1 MDSMDPQGMDQ
12 QRRLLLAMAIMI
24 PMALAYTWWSARN
37 SAPAPEQAAADAG
50 APAAVAQA
58 GTPGEVKAAPDR
70 PAAPGTPQREEPPN
84 EVKALTVDR
93 PAVTLVFSTKGAG
106 LTSAVL
112 KGEKTR
118 EHVKRGPI
126 DGLADVFAKERQ
138 KAPPMDL
145 AVPPDKEA
153 GDLALGMA
161 IKAPAGRG
169 VDASAVYKVEQKEDG
184 VRFTLHQSGYEID
197 KALTWAKGD
206 DQDFKLT
213 VRVKNV
219 GADTAKGELQLV
231 YPRAIDPT
239 REEAGSF
246 FGGVGNQSNVACLV
260 SDDLLRLRPN
270 DKPPEEKKGQVQFF
284 GIDQQYYASALYP
297 LDGPMEGR
305 CEALAH
311 EKERRAS
318 AFFPLEL
325 KPGEERVF
333 AFGGYLGPKDVDIL
347 GKTPERMTVLG
358 MKPAGEAGFGKTPY
372 PHLDKLV
379 DYGLWAAICRVL
391 LGVLKFFYSL
401 THNWGVAIIL
411 LTLMVKVALVPLS
424 VKAMAGAEAMKKLQP
439 KMEEIKKKYAEDRER
454 QNMEVMKLYQEAKVN
469 PAGGCLP
476 MLVQVPIWIA
486 LFTTLRTSWELYREP
501 FISPVWTDLTFR
513 DPTYLLPVAMGI
525 TWIFTQR
532 SQPQMVDPMQAKL
545 MTYVMPSI
553 FTVAMLNYPMGL
565 SLYIATNNILTQVQ
579 QFVLKK
585 YMAGKQPEDP
595 KRVEKKTDAKKSG
608 EKNERD
614 AGKSGRRRE
623 RPT

>member
-1 MDSMDPQGMDQ
+1 MDSMDPQMDQ

-24 PMALAYTWWSARN
+24 PLALAYAWWQGRN
-37 SAPAPEQAAADAG
+37 AAQVQEPQASAADAG
-50 APAAVAQA
+50 APAAVAQT
-58 GTPGEVKAAPDR
+58 GTPGEVKAAPTQPGA
-70 PAAPGTPQREEPPN
+70 PAPQQPEEPPN
-84 EVKALTVDR
+84 EVKELTLDR
-93 PAVTLVFSTKGAG
+93 PGVTLLFNTRGAG
-106 LTSAVL
+106 LTSAKL
-112 KGEKTR
+112 KGKKTR
-118 EHVKRGPI
+118 EHVRRGPI
-126 DGLADVFAKERQ
+126 EGIKDLFAKEREE
-138 KAPPMDL
+138 APPMDL
-145 AVPPDKEA
+145 AMPINPEA
-153 GDLALGMA
+153 GEEPLAVA
-161 IKAPAGRG
+161 IKGPRG
-169 VDASAVYKVEQKEDG
+169 VEPSAVYKGELTQDG
-184 VRFTLHQSGYEID
+184 ARFTLRKSGYEID
-197 KALTWAKGD
+197 KELRWAQGD
-206 DQDFKLT
+206 DQDFLMT

-219 GADTAKGELQLV
+219 GADIASGELQV
-231 YPRAIDPT
+231 SYVRGIDPSK
-239 REEAGSF
+239 EEAGSF
-246 FGGVGNQSNVACLV
+246 FGGVGNQSNAACLV

-284 GIDQQYYASALYP
+284 GIDQQYFAGALYP
-297 LDGPMEGR
+297 LDGPLDGR
-305 CEALAH
+305 CEALSH

-333 AFGGYLGPKDVDIL
+333 KFGGYVGPKDVDVL
-347 GKTPERMTVLG
+347 GRAPERMAALG
-358 MKPAGEAGFGKTPY
+358 MKPAGEAGFGKTPF

-379 DYGLWAAICRVL
+379 DYSWWAVICRVL
-391 LGVLKFFYSL
+391 LGVLKFFFSL

-439 KMEEIKKKYAEDRER
+439 KMEEVRKKYAEDRER
-454 QNMEVMKLYQEAKVN
+454 QNIEVMKLYQEAKVN

-486 LFTTLRTSWELYREP
+486 LFTTLRTSYELYREP

-513 DPTYLLPVAMGI
+513 DPTYLLPIAMGI
-525 TWIFTQR
+525 TWILTQR

-579 QFVLKK
+579 QFFLKK
-585 YMAGKQPEDP
+585 YMAGKQPADT
-595 KRVEKKTDAKKSG
+595 KRDEKKTEAKKSG

>member
-1 MDSMDPQGMDQ
+1 MDSMDPQMDQ
-12 QRRLLLAMAIMI
+12 QRRLLLAMAVMI
-24 PMALAYTWWSARN
+24 PMALAYAWWAGRSGGQ
-37 SAPAPEQAAADAG
+37 EQAAADAG
-50 APAAVAQA
+50 TPATATAQA
-58 GTPGEVKAAPDR
+58 GTPATPGEVKAPPPA
-70 PAAPGTPQREEPPN
+70 PAAPPQPEEPPN
-84 EVKALTVDR
+84 EVKSLTLDR
-93 PAVTLVFSTKGAG
+93 PAVTMVFSTKGAG
-106 LTSAVL
+106 LTSATL
-112 KGEKTR
+112 KGQKTR

-126 DGLADVFAKERQ
+126 DGLVDVFSKE
-138 KAPPMDL
+138 KKEAPPMDL

-153 GDLALGMA
+153 GDLPLALA
-161 IKAPAGRG
+161 IKGPRG
-169 VDASAVYKVEQKEDG
+169 VDANVVYKGEQTEDG
-184 VRFTLHQSGYEID
+184 VRFSIRKSGYEID
-197 KALTWAKGD
+197 KELRWAKGD
-206 DQDFKLT
+206 DEDFLMT

-219 GADTAKGELQLV
+219 GADTARGELQIA
-231 YPRAIDPT
+231 YPRAIDPE

-260 SDDLLRLRPN
+260 SDDLLRLHPN
-270 DKPPEEKKGQVQFF
+270 DKPPEEKKGQVAFWA
-284 GIDQQYYASALYP
+284 IDQQYFASALYP
-297 LDGPMEGR
+297 LEGPMEGR

-311 EKERRAS
+311 EKVRRAT

-325 KPGEERVF
+325 QPGQERVF
-333 AFGGYLGPKDVDIL
+333 KFGGYLGPKDVEIL
-347 GKTPERMTVLG
+347 GKAPERMGVLG
-358 MKPAGEAGFGKTPY
+358 MKPPGEAGFGKTPF
-372 PHLDKLV
+372 PHLDQLV
-379 DYGLWAAICRVL
+379 DYSWWAAICRVL

-439 KMEEIKKKYAEDRER
+439 KMEEIRKKFADDRER

-486 LFTTLRTSWELYREP
+486 LFTTLRTSYELYREP

-513 DPTYLLPVAMGI
+513 DPTYLLPIAMGV
-525 TWIFTQR
+525 TWILTQR

-565 SLYIATNNILTQVQ
+565 SLYIATNNVLTQIQ
-579 QFVLKK
+579 QWVLKK
-585 YMAGKQPEDP
+585 YMAGKQPADT
-595 KRVEKKTDAKKSG
+595 KRDEKKTEAKKSG

-614 AGKSGRRRE
+614 SGKSGRRRE
-623 RPT
+623 RAT